1 MDNTPEKQL
10 DECVYITKER
20 PIMFETLEINTASP
34 FKDLFHVKPGDQA
47 HIEASMKTKGFEFGH
62 PLILWAG
69 HNATVVDGHTRL
81 AAAKKLMFARIPVIL
96 KEFKDEAEA
105 LEYAIESQVNRR
117 NLTDAE
123 LLNCMN
129 ELDKRRTVGRPK
141 KNPSNEGNSGVS
153 AENTAKLL
161 GISRAKVERIRA
173 INDHA
178 TDEVKDAVRD
188 GKLSVNKAY
197 TETMDARRENQFKD
211 AAELYIA
218 CQTALEDGFCGMIQA
233 RVDRELTKHPNV
245 RYFAK
250 DIAHIRQTVIEKLDA
265 ELAKLAIADTEN

>member
-1 MDNTPEKQL
+1 MDNEVKKEL
-10 DECVYITKER
+10 DEHVYITKER
-20 PIMFETLEINTASP
+20 PIMFETLEIKTASP
-34 FKDLFHVKPGDQA
+34 FKDLFQVKPGDLE
-47 HIEASMKTKGFEFGH
+47 HIEDSMKAKGFEFGH

-81 AAAKKLMFARIPVIL
+81 AAAKKLMFAKIPVIL

-105 LEYAIESQVNRR
+105 LEFAIESQVNRR

-123 LLNCMN
+123 LIKCMT
-129 ELDKRRTVGRPK
+129 ELDKRKTVGRPK
-141 KNPSNEGNSGVS
+141 KIPSDEGISGGS
-153 AENTAKLL
+153 AKNTAKLL

-178 TDEVKDAVRD
+178 SDEVKEAVKS
-188 GKLSVNKAY
+188 GKLSVNRAY
-197 TETMDARRENQFKD
+197 DETMEARKESKYKD
-211 AAELYIA
+211 EAELYIA

-233 RVDRELTKHPNV
+233 RVDRELAKHPNI

-265 ELAKLAIADTEN
+265 ELAKLALDAEEK

>member
-1 MDNTPEKQL
+1 MDDATEKKI
-10 DECVYITKER
+10 DECVYVTKER
-20 PIMFETLEINTASP
+20 PVMFETLEIKTASP
-34 FKDLFHVKPGDQA
+34 FKDLFQVKPGDLE
-47 HIEASMKTKGFEFGH
+47 HIEASMKAKGFEFGH

-81 AAAKKLMFARIPVIL
+81 AAAKKLMFARVPVIL

-105 LEYAIESQVNRR
+105 LEFAIESQVNRR

-141 KNPSNEGNSGVS
+141 KNPSNEGISGVS

-197 TETMDARRENQFKD
+197 NETMDARRESQFKD
-211 AAELYIA
+211 AAELYLA

-233 RVDRELTKHPNV
+233 RVDRELTKHPSV

-265 ELAKLAIADTEN
+265 ELAKLAMDAEN

>member
-1 MDNTPEKQL
+1 MDNTPEKQI
-10 DECVYITKER
+10 DDCVYITKER
-20 PIMFETLEINTASP
+20 PIMFETLKINTASP
-34 FKDLFHVKPGDQA
+34 FKDLFQVKPTDLEF
-47 HIEASMKTKGFEFGH
+47 IEAGMKAKGFEFGH

-105 LEYAIESQVNRR
+105 LEFAIESQVHRR
-117 NLTDAE
+117 NLNDAE
-123 LLNCMN
+123 LMKCMT
-129 ELDKRRTVGRPK
+129 ELDKRMSEGRPK
-141 KNPSNEGNSGVS
+141 KTATGVTVNGRS
-153 AENTAKLL
+153 SENTAKLL
-161 GISRAKVERIRA
+161 GTSRGKVEKIRA
-173 INDHA
+173 INDHG
-178 TDEVKDAVRD
+178 TEEVKEAVKS
-188 GKLSVNKAY
+188 GEMSVNKAY
-197 TETMDARRENQFKD
+197 TETMDAHRESQFKD

-218 CQTALEDGFCGMIQA
+218 CQTALENGFCGMIQA

-265 ELAKLAIADTEN
+265 ELAKLAMDTES

>member
-1 MDNTPEKQL
+1 MDNTPEKEL

-20 PIMFETLEINTASP
+20 PIMFETLKINTASP
-34 FKDLFHVKPGDQA
+34 FKDLFQVKPTDLEF
-47 HIEASMKTKGFEFGH
+47 IEAGMKAKGFEFGH

-105 LEYAIESQVNRR
+105 LEFAIESQVHRR
-117 NLTDAE
+117 NLNDAE
-123 LLNCMN
+123 LMKCMT
-129 ELDKRRTVGRPK
+129 ELDKRMSEGRPK
-141 KNPSNEGNSGVS
+141 KTATGVTVNGRS
-153 AENTAKLL
+153 SENTAKLL
-161 GISRAKVERIRA
+161 GTSRGKVEKIRA
-173 INDHA
+173 INDHG
-178 TDEVKDAVRD
+178 TEEVKEAVKS
-188 GKLSVNKAY
+188 GEMSVNKAY
-197 TETMDARRENQFKD
+197 TETMDAHRESQFKD

-218 CQTALEDGFCGMIQA
+218 CQTALENGFCGMIQA

-265 ELAKLAIADTEN
+265 ELAKLAMDAEN

>member
-1 MDNTPEKQL
+1 MDNTPEKAL
-10 DECVYITKER
+10 DDCVYITKER
-20 PIMFETLEINTASP
+20 PIMFETLKINTASP
-34 FKDLFHVKPGDQA
+34 FKDLFQVKPTDLEF
-47 HIEASMKTKGFEFGH
+47 IEAGMKAKGFEFGH

-105 LEYAIESQVNRR
+105 LEFAIESQVHRR
-117 NLTDAE
+117 NLNDAE
-123 LLNCMN
+123 LMKCMT
-129 ELDKRRTVGRPK
+129 ELDKRMSEGRPK
-141 KNPSNEGNSGVS
+141 KTATGVTVNGRS
-153 AENTAKLL
+153 SENTAKLL
-161 GISRAKVERIRA
+161 GTSRGKVEKIRA
-173 INDHA
+173 INDHG
-178 TDEVKDAVRD
+178 TEEVKEAVKS
-188 GKLSVNKAY
+188 GEMSVNKAY
-197 TETMDARRENQFKD
+197 TETMDAHRESQFKD

-218 CQTALEDGFCGMIQA
+218 CQTALENGFCGMIQA

-265 ELAKLAIADTEN
+265 ELAKLAMDAEN

>member
-47 HIEASMKTKGFEFGH
+47 HIEASMKAKGFEFGH

-105 LEYAIESQVNRR
+105 LEFAIESQVHRR
-117 NLTDAE
+117 NLNDAE
-123 LLNCMN
+123 LMKCMT
-129 ELDKRRTVGRPK
+129 ELDKRMSEGRPK
-141 KNPSNEGNSGVS
+141 KTATGVTVNGRS
-153 AENTAKLL
+153 SENTAKLL
-161 GISRAKVERIRA
+161 GTSRGKVEKIRA
-173 INDHA
+173 INDHG
-178 TDEVKDAVRD
+178 TEEVKEAVKS
-188 GKLSVNKAY
+188 GEMSVNKAY
-197 TETMDARRENQFKD
+197 TETMDAHRESQFKD

-218 CQTALEDGFCGMIQA
+218 CQTALENGFCGMIQA

>member
-1 MDNTPEKQL
+1 MDNTPEKEL
-10 DECVYITKER
+10 DDCVYITKER
-20 PIMFETLEINTASP
+20 PIMFETLKINTASP
-34 FKDLFHVKPGDQA
+34 FKDLFQVKPTDLEF
-47 HIEASMKTKGFEFGH
+47 IEAGMKAKGFEFGH

-105 LEYAIESQVNRR
+105 LEFAIESQVHRR
-117 NLTDAE
+117 NLNDAE
-123 LLNCMN
+123 LMKCMT
-129 ELDKRRTVGRPK
+129 ELDKRMSEGRPK
-141 KNPSNEGNSGVS
+141 KTATGVTVNGRS
-153 AENTAKLL
+153 SENTAKLL
-161 GISRAKVERIRA
+161 GTSRGKVEKIRA
-173 INDHA
+173 INDHG
-178 TDEVKDAVRD
+178 TEEVKEAVKS
-188 GKLSVNKAY
+188 GEMSVNKAY
-197 TETMDARRENQFKD
+197 TETMDAHRESQFKD

-218 CQTALEDGFCGMIQA
+218 CQTALENGFCGMIQA

-265 ELAKLAIADTEN
+265 ELAKLAMDAEN